1 MYYQPRPCRT
11 PRQGTH
17 KEPNNRS
24 DGKRETKVMNI
35 IVTPQTINETEVN
48 SVNARELWEKLGVK
62 TPFSMWI
69 KRRVEE
75 SMFDEGTDYLVHKN
89 VNPENT
95 GVSKVSIEYIIT
107 LDMAKHIAMMEKT
120 NKAKEVRDYFIEVEK
135 KYQATKSESVHL
147 PTTYLEA
154 LEALVE
160 KEKALLV
167 YKPKAETY
175 DELMSKDNLMY
186 PTDGCKRLTANPLK
200 LMKILKEQGYIYNNR
215 AGYLR
220 PRPKALELGWFA
232 LRDIPHHKDP
242 DKTNQYMFMTL
253 QGVEGIKKIADKAI
267 AEGLI
272 KPVKITK
279 EVA

>member
-1 MYYQPRPCRT
+1 
-11 PRQGTH
+11 
-17 KEPNNRS
+17 
-24 DGKRETKVMNI
+24 MNI

-62 TPFSMWI
+62 TKYADWI
-69 KRRVEE
+69 KRRIEDSLFME
-75 SMFDEGTDYLVHKN
+75 NEDYITLSQN
-89 VNPENT
+89 REN
-95 GVSKVSIEYIIT
+95 GGRVIEYIIT

-120 NKAKEVRDYFIEVEK
+120 SKAKEVRDYFIEVEK
-135 KYQATKSESVHL
+135 KYQVTKSEQVHL

-175 DELMSKDNLMY
+175 DELMSKDNFMY

-200 LMKILKEQGYIYNNR
+200 LMKILKERGYIYNNR